1 MREALMVPVEVRAFT
16 LLAVCVLLL
25 AAVLILQL
33 LPRPETTLGRPL
45 TLIIL
50 AVVAVLSIVVIVQT
64 RQ

>member
-1 MREALMVPVEVRAFT
+1 MVPVEVRAFT

-33 LPRPETTLGRPL
+33 LPRGETTFGRPL
-45 TLIIL
+45 MLVIL
-50 AVVAVLSIVVIVQT
+50 AVVAVLSIVVIAQT

>member
-1 MREALMVPVEVRAFT
+1 MVPVEVRAFT

-33 LPRPETTLGRPL
+33 LPRRESAFGRPL
-45 TLIIL
+45 TLVIL
-50 AVVAVLSIVVIVQT
+50 VVVAVLSIVVIVQT

>member
-1 MREALMVPVEVRAFT
+1 MVPVEVTAFT

-25 AAVLILQL
+25 AAVLAVQL
-33 LPRPETTLGRPL
+33 LRQGESTPGRPAML
-45 TLIIL
+45 LIL

>member
-1 MREALMVPVEVRAFT
+1 MVPVEVRAFT

-33 LPRPETTLGRPL
+33 LPRRDTTFGRPL
-45 TLIIL
+45 IWVIL
-50 AVVAVLSIVVIVQT
+50 AVVAVLSIIVIVQT

>member
-1 MREALMVPVEVRAFT
+1 MVPVEVRAFT

-33 LPRPETTLGRPL
+33 LPRRETMSGRPL
-45 TLIIL
+45 MLVIL
-50 AVVAVLSIVVIVQT
+50 VVVAVLSIVVLVQT

>member
-1 MREALMVPVEVRAFT
+1 MVPVEVRAFA

-25 AAVLILQL
+25 TAVLVLQL
-33 LPRPETTLGRPL
+33 LPRPESMLGRPL
-45 TLIIL
+45 MLVVL

>member
-1 MREALMVPVEVRAFT
+1 MVPVEVSAFT

-33 LPRPETTLGRPL
+33 LPQRETMFGRL
-45 TLIIL
+45 LMLVIL

>member
-1 MREALMVPVEVRAFT
+1 MVPVEVRAFT

-33 LPRPETTLGRPL
+33 LPRPDTMFGRPL
-45 TLIIL
+45 MLVIL

>member
-1 MREALMVPVEVRAFT
+1 MVPVEVRAFT

-25 AAVLILQL
+25 AAVLFLQL
-33 LPRPETTLGRPL
+33 LPRGEAARGRPL

-50 AVVAVLSIVVIVQT
+50 VVVAILSIVVILQT